1 MNDIQNAKTQT
12 STPARKRTGGK
23 RIGKEQIEKARAKL
37 EMFKAAKG
45 TINSTIKFNEEW
57 FRRRYQE
64 YAGDGQS
71 GHDMTSDTE
80 KRRKGEIVEPRSA
93 WLFNSVM
100 NFVGD
105 ASDNRPRA
113 NIIPQEAQDEEE
125 AYLLGKVIPVELRRM
140 GFEKVYDDNQYVK
153 GTQGWCL
160 YTHGCDRETKT
171 LYVKDAQILNFYW
184 DLEKKDIQDSSDV
197 FYLTQ
202 MDRDELLRE
211 YPEIEKELPHDDGDF
226 ERYPNNPTN
235 SQPTKVTVVD
245 WYYKKRNKARKR
257 IMHYCKFVGDTV
269 LYASENDKELAERGW
284 YDHGDYPFEIDI
296 LYPLQGQA
304 AGFGKVAVGLNT
316 QMYIDQIGKALLQNA
331 LWGSRPRYFY
341 KESAGINEA
350 DFLNVNKTL
359 VKYQGSGGRDDIF
372 PVEVPRI
379 DGNVLNLQSSMI
391 DEQRTNTGTTEV
403 ATGATPGGVTAAQA
417 IGALQEAQGK
427 QGRLSNR
434 SSYECY
440 KRIIYKII
448 ALIRQFYDENRF
460 YRIVGEDGE
469 AQYVTYNGQTAVKDG
484 RHPAYDIEVTTEKQ
498 SEYTRMSNNDL
509 MLSFFSAGFF
519 DPRLAP
525 QALACLQQMD
535 FDGKEELIR
544 IIRANLQEQEQKEA
558 LGRALMEYAAVIDEL
573 NADRAARDAEAGLP
587 TEEIPN
593 YTEQTEAVLQHI
605 LYGAEPQGG
614 GQMPTRSVDSS
625 AGPGINQARKEAA
638 SAASPT

>member
-1 MNDIQNAKTQT
+1 MNDINEKTQA
-12 STPARKRTGGK
+12 PKAEEKKAAAK
-23 RIGKEQIEKARAKL
+23 RIGKEQVEKARIKL

-45 TINSTIKFNEEW
+45 TINNTIKFNEQW

-64 YAGDGQS
+64 YAGTDAS
-71 GHDMTSDTE
+71 GYALIGDTE
-80 KRRKGEIVEPRSA
+80 PRKRGEIVSPQSA

-202 MDRDELLRE
+202 MDRDELIRE
-211 YPEIEKELPHDDGDF
+211 YPELENEASCNDGDY
-226 ERYPNNPTN
+226 EQYDGNPTN
-235 SQPTKVTVVD
+235 GKPTKVTVVD
-245 WYYKKRNKARKR
+245 WYYKKRNKDRKR
-257 IMHYCKFVGDTV
+257 VLHYCKFVGDVV
-269 LYASENDKELAERGW
+269 LYASENDAELSEVGW
-284 YDHGDYPFEIDI
+284 YEHGDYPFEIDV

-316 QMYIDQIGKALLQNA
+316 QQYIDYIGKALVQNA

-341 KESAGINEA
+341 KESAGINES
-350 DFLNVNKTL
+350 DFLDVNKTL
-359 VKYQGSGGRDDIF
+359 VKYQGSGGREEIF
-372 PVEVPRI
+372 PIEVPRI
-379 DGNVLNLQSSMI
+379 DGNVLSLQASMI
-391 DEQRTNTGTTEV
+391 DEQRTNSGTTEV

-440 KRIIYKII
+440 KRIVYKLIS
-448 ALIRQFYDENRF
+448 LIRQFYDEDHF

-469 AQYVTYNGQTAVKDG
+469 AQYVTYNGRTAVRDG

-509 MLSFFSAGFF
+509 MLNFFSAGFF
-519 DPRLAP
+519 SPQLAP

-535 FDGKEELIR
+535 FDGKDELIR
-544 IIRANLQEQEQKEA
+544 IIRANMEEQEEKEA
-558 LGRALMEYAAVIDEL
+558 LGQALMEYAQVIDEL
-573 NADRAARDAEAGLP
+573 NADRAARDAADGLP
-587 TEEIPN
+587 SEDVPS
-593 YTEQTEAVLQHI
+593 YVEQTQAVLSQI
-605 LYGAEPQGG
+605 LGGAEPQGSG
-614 GQMPTRSVDSS
+614 RSASLSGS
-625 AGPGINQARKEAA
+625 AGPGIIQAKKEAA
-638 SAASPT
+638 SVASPT

>member
-1 MNDIQNAKTQT
+1 MNDINEKTQA
-12 STPARKRTGGK
+12 PKAEKKKAAAK
-23 RIGKEQIEKARAKL
+23 RIGKEQVEKARIKL

-45 TINSTIKFNEEW
+45 TINNTIKFNEQW

-64 YAGDGQS
+64 YAGTDAS
-71 GHDMTSDTE
+71 GYALIGDTE
-80 KRRKGEIVEPRSA
+80 PRKRGELVSPQSA

-184 DLEKKDIQDSSDV
+184 DLEKKDIQESSDI

-202 MDRDELLRE
+202 MDRDELIRE
-211 YPEIEKELPHDDGDF
+211 YPELEREASCNDGDY
-226 ERYPNNPTN
+226 ERYDGNPSN
-235 SQPTKVTVVD
+235 GKPTKVTVVD
-245 WYYKKRNKARKR
+245 WYYKKRNKDRKR
-257 IMHYCKFVGDTV
+257 VLHYCKFVGDVV
-269 LYASENDKELAERGW
+269 LYASENDAELSEVGW
-284 YDHGDYPFEIDI
+284 YEHGDYPFEIDV

-316 QMYIDQIGKALLQNA
+316 QQYIDYIGKALVQNA

-341 KESAGINEA
+341 KESAGINES
-350 DFLNVNKTL
+350 DFLDVNKTL
-359 VKYQGSGGRDDIF
+359 VKYQGSGGREEIF
-372 PVEVPRI
+372 PIEVPRI
-379 DGNVLNLQSSMI
+379 DGNVLNLQASMI
-391 DEQRTNTGTTEV
+391 DEQRTNSGTTEV

-440 KRIIYKII
+440 KRIVYKLIS
-448 ALIRQFYDENRF
+448 LIRQFYDEDHF

-469 AQYVTYNGQTAVKDG
+469 AQYVTYNGRTAVKDG
-484 RHPAYDIEVTTEKQ
+484 RHPAYDIDVTTEKQ

-509 MLSFFSAGFF
+509 MLDFFSVGFF
-519 DPRLAP
+519 SPQLAP

-535 FDGKEELIR
+535 FDGKDELIR
-544 IIRANLQEQEQKEA
+544 IIRANMEEQGEKEA
-558 LGRALMEYAAVIDEL
+558 LARTLMEYARVIDEL
-573 NADRAARDAEAGLP
+573 NADRSARDAADGLP
-587 TEEIPN
+587 SEDVPS
-593 YTEQTEAVLQHI
+593 YVEQTQAVLSQI
-605 LYGAEPQGG
+605 LGGAEPQGRG
-614 GQMPTRSVDSS
+614 RSASLS
-625 AGPGINQARKEAA
+625 GSMGPGIIQARKEAA
-638 SAASPT
+638 SVASPT

>member
-1 MNDIQNAKTQT
+1 MSDNENAKAQT
-12 STPARKRTGGK
+12 SATARRKTGGK
-23 RIGKEQIEKARAKL
+23 RIGKEQIEKARVKL

-45 TINSTIKFNEEW
+45 AINATIKFNEEW

-64 YAGDGQS
+64 YAGNGNN
-71 GHDMTSDTE
+71 GYGLTGDTVPL
-80 KRRKGEIVEPRSA
+80 KKGVVSQTA

-105 ASDNRPRA
+105 ASDNHPRA
-113 NIIPQEAQDEEE
+113 NIIPTEAQDEEE
-125 AYLLGKVIPVELRRM
+125 AYLLSKVIPVELRRM
-140 GFEKVYDDNQYVK
+140 GFEQVYDDNQYVK
-153 GTQGWCL
+153 GVQGWCL

-202 MDRDELLRE
+202 MDRDELLRD
-211 YPEIEKELPHDDGDF
+211 YPELEKELPHNDDDF
-226 ERYPNNPTN
+226 ERYPDNPTN

-245 WYYKKRNKARKR
+245 WYYKKRNKAGKR
-257 IMHYCKFVGDTV
+257 VLHYCKFVGESV

-284 YDHGDYPFEIDI
+284 YDHGEYPFEIDV

-316 QMYIDQIGKALLQNA
+316 QENIDCINKSLVENA

-341 KESAGINEA
+341 KEANGINEA
-350 DFLNVNKTL
+350 DFLDVTKNL
-359 VKYQGSGGRDDIF
+359 IKYQGSDGQTDIF
-372 PVEVPRI
+372 PVTVPRI

-391 DEQRTNTGTTEV
+391 DEQRTNSGTTEV

-417 IGALQEAQGK
+417 IVALQEAQGK

-434 SSYECY
+434 SSYRCY
-440 KRIIYKII
+440 KRIIYKLI
-448 ALIRQFYDENRF
+448 ALIRQFFDEDHF

-469 AQYVTYNGQTAVKDG
+469 AQYIKYNGQAAIKDG
-484 RHPAYDIEVTTEKQ
+484 RHPAYDIDVTTEKQ

-509 MLSFFSAGFF
+509 MLSFFSGGFF
-519 DPRLAP
+519 DPRLAT

-535 FDGKEELIR
+535 FDGKEEMIR

-558 LGRALMEYAAVIDEL
+558 LGQALMEYATVIDEL
-573 NADRAARDAEAGLP
+573 NADRAARDEEEGLP
-587 TEEIPN
+587 AEEMPS
-593 YTEQTEAVLQHI
+593 YVEQTEAVLAQI
-605 LYGAEPQGG
+605 LGGAEQQGG
-614 GQMPTRSVDSS
+614 GIATARSAES
-625 AGPGINQARKEAA
+625 AGSGINQARKEAA

>member
-1 MNDIQNAKTQT
+1 MNDINEKTKA
-12 STPARKRTGGK
+12 PKAEEKKAAAK
-23 RIGKEQIEKARAKL
+23 RIGKEQVEKARIKL

-45 TINSTIKFNEEW
+45 TINNTIKFNEQW

-64 YAGDGQS
+64 YAGTDAS
-71 GHDMTSDTE
+71 GYALIGDTE
-80 KRRKGEIVEPRSA
+80 PRKRGELVSPQSA

-202 MDRDELLRE
+202 MDRDELIRE
-211 YPEIEKELPHDDGDF
+211 YPELENEASSNDGDY
-226 ERYPNNPTN
+226 ERYDGNPTN
-235 SQPTKVTVVD
+235 GKPTKITVVD
-245 WYYKKRNKARKR
+245 WYYKKRNKDRKR
-257 IMHYCKFVGDTV
+257 VLHYCKFVGDVV
-269 LYASENDKELAERGW
+269 LYASENDAELSEVGW
-284 YDHGDYPFEIDI
+284 YEHGDYPFEIDV

-316 QMYIDQIGKALLQNA
+316 QQYIDYIGKALVQNA

-341 KESAGINEA
+341 KESAGINES
-350 DFLNVNKTL
+350 DFLDVNKTL
-359 VKYQGSGGRDDIF
+359 VKYHGSGGREEIF
-372 PVEVPRI
+372 PIEVPRI

-391 DEQRTNTGTTEV
+391 DEQRTNSGTTEV

-440 KRIIYKII
+440 KRIVYKLIS
-448 ALIRQFYDENRF
+448 LIRQFYDEDHF

-469 AQYVTYNGQTAVKDG
+469 AQYVTYNGRTAVRDG

-509 MLSFFSAGFF
+509 MLNFFSVGFF
-519 DPRLAP
+519 SPQLAP
-525 QALACLQQMD
+525 QALACIQQMD
-535 FDGKEELIR
+535 FDGKDELIR
-544 IIRANLQEQEQKEA
+544 IIRANMEEQEEKEA
-558 LGRALMEYAAVIDEL
+558 LGQALMEYAQVIDEL
-573 NADRAARDAEAGLP
+573 NADRAARDAAEGLP
-587 TEEIPN
+587 SEEMPS
-593 YTEQTEAVLQHI
+593 YVEQTQAVLSQI
-605 LYGAEPQGG
+605 LGGAEPQGSG
-614 GQMPTRSVDSS
+614 RSASLSGS

>member
-1 MNDIQNAKTQT
+1 MNENENAKART
-12 STPARKRTGGK
+12 SAPARRKTGGK
-23 RIGKEQIEKARAKL
+23 RIGKEQIEKARVKL

-45 TINSTIKFNEEW
+45 AINATIKFNEEW

-64 YAGDGQS
+64 YAGNDYNGY
-71 GHDMTSDTE
+71 GLTGDTLPL
-80 KRRKGEIVEPRSA
+80 RKGVVSQTA

-105 ASDNRPRA
+105 ASDNHPRA
-113 NIIPQEAQDEEE
+113 NIIPAEAQDEEE
-125 AYLLGKVIPVELRRM
+125 AYLLSKVIPVELRRM
-140 GFEKVYDDNQYVK
+140 GFEQVYDDNQYVK
-153 GTQGWCL
+153 GVQGWCL

-202 MDRDELLRE
+202 MDRDELLRD
-211 YPEIEKELPHDDGDF
+211 YPELEKELPYDDDDF
-226 ERYPNNPTN
+226 ERYPDNPSN
-235 SQPTKVTVVD
+235 SKPTKVTVVD
-245 WYYKKRNKARKR
+245 WYYKKRNKAGKR
-257 IMHYCKFVGDTV
+257 VLHYCKFVGESV

-284 YDHGDYPFEIDI
+284 YDHGEYPFEIDI

-316 QMYIDQIGKALLQNA
+316 QQNIDHINKSLVENA

-341 KESAGINEA
+341 KETNGVNEA
-350 DFLNVNKTL
+350 DFLDVNKSL
-359 VKYQGSGGRDDIF
+359 IKYQGSDGQTDIF
-372 PVEVPRI
+372 PVTVPHI

-391 DEQRTNTGTTEV
+391 DEQRTNSGTTEV

-434 SSYECY
+434 SSYRCY
-440 KRIIYKII
+440 ERIIYKLI
-448 ALIRQFYDENRF
+448 ALIRQFYDEDHF
-460 YRIVGEDGE
+460 YRIVGADGE
-469 AQYVTYNGQTAVKDG
+469 AQYIKYNGQAAIKDG
-484 RHPAYDIEVTTEKQ
+484 RHPAYDIDVTTEKQ

-544 IIRANLQEQEQKEA
+544 IIRANQQEQEQKEA
-558 LGRALMEYAAVIDEL
+558 LGQALMEYAAVIDEL
-573 NADRAARDAEAGLP
+573 NADRAARDEEEGLP
-587 TEEIPN
+587 TEEMPS
-593 YTEQTEAVLQHI
+593 YVEQTEAVLAQI
-605 LYGAEPQGG
+605 LGGAEPQGG
-614 GQMPTRSVDSS
+614 GSVPAGSTES

>member
-1 MNDIQNAKTQT
+1 MNENENAKAQT
-12 STPARKRTGGK
+12 SAPAKRKTGGK
-23 RIGKEQIEKARAKL
+23 RIGKEQIDKARAKL

-45 TINSTIKFNEEW
+45 AINATIKFNEEW
-57 FRRRYQE
+57 FKRRYQE
-64 YAGDGQS
+64 YAGNGNN
-71 GHDMTSDTE
+71 GYGVTGDTVPL
-80 KRRKGEIVEPRSA
+80 KKGVVSQTA

-105 ASDNRPRA
+105 ASDNHPRA
-113 NIIPQEAQDEEE
+113 NIIPTEAQDEEE

-140 GFEKVYDDNQYVK
+140 GFEQVYDDNQYVK
-153 GTQGWCL
+153 GVQGWCL
-160 YTHGCDRETKT
+160 YTHGCNRETKT

-202 MDRDELLRE
+202 MDRDELLRD
-211 YPEIEKELPHDDGDF
+211 YPKLEKELPHNDGDF
-226 ERYPNNPTN
+226 ERYPDNPTN

-245 WYYKKRNKARKR
+245 WYYKKRNKAGKR
-257 IMHYCKFVGDTV
+257 VLHYCKFVGDSV
-269 LYASENDKELAERGW
+269 LYASENDTELAERGW
-284 YDHGDYPFEIDI
+284 YDHGEYPFEIDI

-316 QMYIDQIGKALLQNA
+316 QQNIDHINESLVENA

-341 KESAGINEA
+341 KESNGINEA
-350 DFLNVNKTL
+350 DFLDVTKTL
-359 VKYQGSGGRDDIF
+359 IKYQGSDGQTEIF
-372 PVEVPRI
+372 PVTVPRI

-391 DEQRTNTGTTEV
+391 DEQRTNSGTTEV

-434 SSYECY
+434 SSYRCY
-440 KRIIYKII
+440 KRIIYKLI
-448 ALIRQFYDENRF
+448 ALIRQFFDEDHF

-469 AQYVTYNGQTAVKDG
+469 AQYIKYNGQAAIKDG

-498 SEYTRMSNNDL
+498 SEYTRMNNNDL

-544 IIRANLQEQEQKEA
+544 MIRANLQDQEQKEA
-558 LGRALMEYAAVIDEL
+558 LGQALMEYAAVIDEL
-573 NADRAARDAEAGLP
+573 NADRAARDEEEGLP
-587 TEEIPN
+587 TEEIPS
-593 YTEQTEAVLQHI
+593 YVEQTEAVLQQI
-605 LYGAEPQGG
+605 LGGAEPQGG
-614 GQMPTRSVDSS
+614 GSVPARSTES

>member
-1 MNDIQNAKTQT
+1 MNDINEKTQA
-12 STPARKRTGGK
+12 PKAEEKKAAAK
-23 RIGKEQIEKARAKL
+23 RIGKEQVEKARIKL

-45 TINSTIKFNEEW
+45 TINNTIKFNEQW

-64 YAGDGQS
+64 YAGTDAS
-71 GHDMTSDTE
+71 GYALIGDTE
-80 KRRKGEIVEPRSA
+80 PRKRGEIVSPQSA

-184 DLEKKDIQDSSDV
+184 DLEKKDIQESSDV

-202 MDRDELLRE
+202 MDRDELIRE
-211 YPEIEKELPHDDGDF
+211 YPELENEASCNDGDY
-226 ERYPNNPTN
+226 ERYDGNPTN
-235 SQPTKVTVVD
+235 GKPTKITVVD
-245 WYYKKRNKARKR
+245 WYYKKRNKDRKR
-257 IMHYCKFVGDTV
+257 VLHYCKFVGDVV
-269 LYASENDKELAERGW
+269 LYASENDAELSEVGW
-284 YDHGDYPFEIDI
+284 YEHGDYPFEIDV

-316 QMYIDQIGKALLQNA
+316 QQYIDYIGKALVENA

-341 KESAGINEA
+341 KESAGVNES
-350 DFLNVNKTL
+350 DFLDVNKTL
-359 VKYQGSGGRDDIF
+359 VKYQGSGGREEIF
-372 PVEVPRI
+372 PIEVPRI

-391 DEQRTNTGTTEV
+391 DEQRINSGTTEV

-440 KRIIYKII
+440 KRIVYKLIS
-448 ALIRQFYDENRF
+448 LIRQFYDEDHF

-469 AQYVTYNGQTAVKDG
+469 AQYVTYNGRTAVRDG

-509 MLSFFSAGFF
+509 MLNFFSAGFF
-519 DPRLAP
+519 SPQLAP
-525 QALACLQQMD
+525 QALACIQQMD
-535 FDGKEELIR
+535 FDGKDELIR
-544 IIRANLQEQEQKEA
+544 IIRDNMEEQEEKEA
-558 LGRALMEYAAVIDEL
+558 LGQALMEYAQVIDEL
-573 NADRAARDAEAGLP
+573 NADRAARDATEGLP
-587 TEEIPN
+587 SEEMPS
-593 YTEQTEAVLQHI
+593 YVEQTQAVLSQI
-605 LYGAEPQGG
+605 LGGAEPQGSG
-614 GQMPTRSVDSS
+614 RSASLSGSVG
-625 AGPGINQARKEAA
+625 AGINQARKEAA

>member
-1 MNDIQNAKTQT
+1 MNDINEKTQA
-12 STPARKRTGGK
+12 PKAEEKKAAAK
-23 RIGKEQIEKARAKL
+23 RIGKEQVEKARIKL

-45 TINSTIKFNEEW
+45 TINNTIKFNEQW

-64 YAGDGQS
+64 YAGTDAS
-71 GHDMTSDTE
+71 GYALIGDTE
-80 KRRKGEIVEPRSA
+80 PRKRGELVSPQSA

-202 MDRDELLRE
+202 MDRDELVRE
-211 YPEIEKELPHDDGDF
+211 YPELENEASCNDGDY
-226 ERYPNNPTN
+226 ERYDGNPAN
-235 SQPTKVTVVD
+235 GKPTKITVVD
-245 WYYKKRNKARKR
+245 WYYKKRNKDRKR
-257 IMHYCKFVGDTV
+257 VLHYCKFVGDVV
-269 LYASENDKELAERGW
+269 LYASENDAELSEVGW
-284 YDHGDYPFEIDI
+284 YEHGDYPFEIDV

-316 QMYIDQIGKALLQNA
+316 QQYIDYIGKALVQNA

-341 KESAGINEA
+341 KESAGINES
-350 DFLNVNKTL
+350 DFLDVNKTL
-359 VKYQGSGGRDDIF
+359 VKYQGSGGREEIF
-372 PVEVPRI
+372 PIEVPRI

-391 DEQRTNTGTTEV
+391 DEQRTNSGTTEV

-440 KRIIYKII
+440 KRIVYKLIS
-448 ALIRQFYDENRF
+448 LIRQFYDEDHF

-469 AQYVTYNGQTAVKDG
+469 AQYVTYNGRTAVRDG

-509 MLSFFSAGFF
+509 MLNFFSAGFF
-519 DPRLAP
+519 SPQLAP

-535 FDGKEELIR
+535 FDGKDELIR
-544 IIRANLQEQEQKEA
+544 IIRVNMEEQEEKEA
-558 LGRALMEYAAVIDEL
+558 LGQALMEYAQVIDEL
-573 NADRAARDAEAGLP
+573 NADRAARDAAEGLP
-587 TEEIPN
+587 SEDMPS
-593 YTEQTEAVLQHI
+593 YVEQTQAVLSQI
-605 LYGAEPQGG
+605 LGGAEPQGS
-614 GQMPTRSVDSS
+614 GQSASLSGS